1 MSRSCASGAM
11 TVGGTHRLPDDPC
24 EYNPEASLG
33 PGCNQLRC
41 ETCGAR
47 VRNSAPGFR
56 VKESHRREDTAALYA
71 ADDWSSSPLVVP
83 AHASWRLYACECVH
97 WEEGSEHFV
106 INEGD
111 SPGDTHMNWVCG
123 GHPEP
128 ALPLT
133 LGKLTIS
140 TETDW
145 PALVQ
150 QILDGECPR
159 RLERADEG
167 PWLWLSWLYAYLD
180 GLPVAPKLSRAVASR
195 IADRDD
201 RVIGAVL
208 IFFRRFPAADGIAQL
223 FAHASADPGSVA
235 VLHTVPEDDYQPS
248 FWDVLIGILQ
258 KRTAENPAREAVD
271 LIRKVMLAPT
281 GGTRDPLK
289 QTLGRSWEANAFRLD
304 DAAWMAENIVALEA
318 AAPGRWKPIMNLVV
332 AFARNDAELE
342 SMIVIAG
349 VSLIQSRRVPAPEI
363 RAWIKQRAYPSD
375 GWALV
380 LESALDSAS

>member
-1 MSRSCASGAM
+1 MSRSCASAAM

-56 VKESHRREDTAALYA
+56 VKDSHRREDTPVLYA
-71 ADDWSSSPLVVP
+71 TEDWSSSPLVVP
-83 AHASWRLYACECVH
+83 AHVSWRLYACECVH

-106 INEGD
+106 INDGD

-128 ALPLT
+128 AMPLA
-133 LGKLTIS
+133 LGKHTIS

-150 QILDGECPR
+150 RILDGDCPR

-180 GLPVAPKLSRAVASR
+180 EIPVASKLSRAVASR
-195 IADRDD
+195 IADRED

-208 IFFRRFPAADGIAQL
+208 IFFRRFPTADGIAQL
-223 FAHASADPGSVA
+223 FAHASADPSRVA

-248 FWDVLIGILQ
+248 FWDVLIGLLQ
-258 KRTAENPAREAVD
+258 QRTAERPEREAVD
-271 LIRKVMLAPT
+271 LIRKVMLTPT
-281 GGTRDPLK
+281 GGTHDPLK
-289 QTLGRSWEANAFRLD
+289 QTLGRSWEADAFRLD
-304 DAAWMAENIVALEA
+304 DAAWMAENIVALETA
-318 AAPGRWKPIMNLVV
+318 GPGRWKRVMNLVV
-332 AFARNDAELE
+332 AFARNDDELE

-349 VSLIQSRRVPAPEI
+349 VALIQSRRVPTPEI
-363 RAWIKQRAYPSD
+363 RAWIKERAYPSD
-375 GWALV
+375 AWPLV
-380 LESALDSAS
+380 LESSLDS